1 MSTSSDNGQVT
12 PQAIGV
18 HIAGNLL
25 RIGLNDGR
33 ELKVWVD
40 QAPWLKW
47 LSGATPDQQ
56 ERWSIEPQGFAV
68 YWEDLDDGV
77 EISHLLEMAS
87 ANNATIELSLPPGSR
102 FDPFLVGPGEALSSA
117 ALESRAR
124 EAEYERHVSS

>member
-47 LSGATPDQQ
+47 LSSATPDQQ

-87 ANNATIELSLPPGSR
+87 AKNASIE
-102 FDPFLVGPGEALSSA
+102 
-117 ALESRAR
+117 
-124 EAEYERHVSS
+124 ERLNFVKL